1 MEKILIK
8 NSTIYDGTGAHP
20 FQSDILI
27 QNGKI
32 LSIGNLK
39 ELSDTYVIDGSGLAL
54 SPGFID
60 THTPSPAT
68 NLPIFWEPYNTCTA
82 PPLVCKFKFPDP
94 ASST

>member
-39 ELSDTYVIDGSGLAL
+39 ELSATYVIDGSGLAL

-60 THTPSPAT
+60 THTHSDSVSDSVCVREYYYEY
-68 NLPIFWEPYNTCTA
+68 IIIHCTM
-82 PPLVCKFKFPDP
+82 
-94 ASST
+94 

>member
-32 LSIGNLK
+32 LITGVKSLEKLNEAYDFINK
-39 ELSDTYVIDGSGLAL
+39 VFKTNYENICLS
-54 SPGFID
+54 
-60 THTPSPAT
+60 
-68 NLPIFWEPYNTCTA
+68 C
-82 PPLVCKFKFPDP
+82 
-94 ASST
+94 